1 MAIQTDLD
9 KLSESITT
17 SADTIPVETVLNPG
31 EDLVVDT
38 LNQEEKNIDVV
49 PKNDGIQ
56 LASANPIKNIIEATD
71 DALKRVYGNVRQK
84 DLVVDVGDS
93 LIIRPA
99 EEIEL
104 KDLTEGLFEGD
115 AKAPGINFY
124 SLGKDLTTDKSLNVL
139 FGFEQYDQNFAIFLE
154 NIKKTNE
161 PLFNE
166 LKRGTISVET
176 MKKLSERNGFYN
188 LTMKML
194 ARKPGEVL
202 PAEDT
207 VGAMIAMVNL
217 GKMAERHVEK
227 ALSSGDNTDKMIALR
242 YIALQ
247 AKLSASLSGN
257 ISEFGRGMTTVRWAS
272 KLTESGN
279 LNDYANELDQAIQRL
294 ESTEDVDYLLNF
306 YASLPKQQRL
316 EFAEKGIFAKSVDA
330 LMEIYINALLSSP
343 ITHLVNMSGNTI
355 FQGLKLFENLPAS
368 AIGSFRTKV
377 LGQDPK
383 DRVFIEEG
391 FYKAHGLMMGFKD
404 ALLLSGRTFIKEEP
418 GSASTKIELPNNKAI
433 GNTGDVVE
441 IMKNLKE
448 GHILPSVIDM
458 FGVYNRMASRFL
470 ISEDEFFRVIAGR
483 SAVYGEAIRRSNEVY
498 YDILK
503 LTGNVEEAKL
513 KAGAEYANAVK
524 NPNTEVIENYS
535 KELTFTGDLDGIL
548 ARGQSITSHPFMK
561 IFVPFY
567 KTPVNIFTEV
577 FDRTLPFNVYKKIKT
592 GTGREKDEAIAKL
605 ITGWGAGLAFYTF
618 ASGDYNDNFYCSGS
632 GPDNPNAKKAWL
644 RTGAQ
649 PYSCT
654 VRMDDGTQ
662 RSFTFSRFDPVS
674 PILAMASDLNYYIQH
689 EEDQETIQLLV
700 KTFTMAMTDYMQ
712 QHPMLQTIGEMSE
725 ILGPQSFATSS
736 SSAYDRIVE
745 LIGEKVTSVGTS
757 VLPMNPFV
765 PSSSSFSAWVE
776 RQDNTTVSNTMLP
789 AGRAQDLFGNDIGY
803 YTELSPAVRGFY
815 NALQKA
821 KSRNPLWNDQ
831 LPPALNLWGETRQ
844 QSSGA
849 IWEYYSPIRIK
860 DKKYSPVDEE
870 LVRLGNSGAGGIPMP
885 GKKMSGILL
894 NAKEYND
901 YIYLINEVDS
911 KGRLPGDTGYRD
923 NEMLKDALMDLLETD
938 IYLDALTPE
947 DQMLLIRDIV
957 SNRKRSARKH
967 LISQHDRLGFYFEDI
982 E

>member
-9 KLSESITT
+9 KLSDGITT

-31 EDLVVDT
+31 EELITDT
-38 LNQEEKNIDVV
+38 INQQEKNIDAV

-56 LASANPIKNIIEATD
+56 LASAGPIKKVIEATD
-71 DALKRVYGNVRQK
+71 EALKRVYGNVQQK
-84 DLVVDVGDS
+84 DLVVDTGDS
-93 LIIRPA
+93 LIVRPA
-99 EEIEL
+99 EEIDL

-115 AKAPGINFY
+115 KKAPGVNFY
-124 SLGKDLTTDKSLNVL
+124 DLGKDLTSDNSIKAL
-139 FGFEQYDQNFAIFLE
+139 FGFEQYDQNFASFLE
-154 NIKKTNE
+154 NIKKANK
-161 PLFNE
+161 PLFEE
-166 LKRGTISVET
+166 LRRGTVSVET
-176 MKKLSERNGFYN
+176 MKKLSERNGLYN
-188 LTMKML
+188 VTMKMI

-207 VGAMIAMVNL
+207 VGAMIALVNL
-217 GKMAERHVEK
+217 GKMANTHVNK
-227 ALSSGDNTDKMIALR
+227 ALTTGDNTDKMIALR
-242 YIALQ
+242 YVALQ

-257 ISEFGRGMTTVRWAS
+257 VSEFGRGMTTVRWAS
-272 KLTESGN
+272 KLNESGN
-279 LNDYANELDQAIQRL
+279 LSDYANELDQAIQRL
-294 ESTEDVDYLLNF
+294 ESTEDIDYLLNF
-306 YASLPKQQRL
+306 YASLPKQQQL
-316 EFAEKGIFAKSVDA
+316 EFAEKGIFAKGVDA
-330 LMEIYINALLSSP
+330 IMEIYINSLLSSP

-368 AIGSFRTKV
+368 AIGAVRTNI

-383 DRVFIEEG
+383 DRVFMEEG

-404 ALLLSGRTFIKEEP
+404 ALLLSGRTFVKEEP

-433 GNTGDVVE
+433 GTTGDVTQ
-441 IMKNLKE
+441 IMENLKQ

-503 LTGNVEEAKL
+503 ITGDAEEAKL

-548 ARGQSITSHPFMK
+548 ARGQSLTSHPFMK

-605 ITGWGAGLAFYTF
+605 VTGWGAGMAFYTF
-618 ASGDYNDNFYCSGS
+618 ASGDYNDDFYCSGS

-644 RTGAQ
+644 RTGQQ

-712 QHPMLQTIGEMSE
+712 QHPMLQTVAEISE
-725 ILGPQSFATSS
+725 ILGPGSFASS
-736 SSAYDRIVE
+736 SSSSYDRLVE
-745 LIGEKVTSVGTS
+745 LLGEKVTGVGLS
-757 VLPMNPFV
+757 VLPTNPLI
-765 PSSSSFSAWVE
+765 PSSSSFSAWLE
-776 RQDNTTVSNTMLP
+776 RQDNTSVSNTMLP
-789 AGRAQDLFGNDIGY
+789 SGRAEDLFGNDIGY

-815 NALQKA
+815 KALQKA
-821 KSRNPLWNDQ
+821 KSRNPLWNSE

-860 DKKYSPVDEE
+860 DRKYSPVDDE
-870 LVRLGNSGAGGIPMP
+870 LVRLGNAGAGGIPMP

-894 NAKEYND
+894 NANEYND
-901 YIYLINEVDS
+901 YIYLINEVDA
-911 KGRLPGDTGYRD
+911 KGRLPGDTGYKEGD
-923 NEMLKDALMDLLETD
+923 ILKDALMELINTD

-947 DQMLLIRDIV
+947 DQMDLIRDV
-957 SNRKRSARKH
+957 TSNRKRSARKH
-967 LISQHDRLGFYFEDI
+967 LISQHDRLGFYFEDTD
-982 E
+982 

>member
-9 KLSESITT
+9 KLSDGITT

-31 EDLVVDT
+31 EDLLKET
-38 LNQEEKNIDVV
+38 ITQEEENIDVV

-56 LASANPIKNIIEATD
+56 LASAGPIKKVIEATD
-71 DALKRVYGNVRQK
+71 EALKRVYGNVQQK

-99 EEIEL
+99 EEI
-104 KDLTEGLFEGD
+104 DLSDLNKTLFEGD
-115 AKAPGINFY
+115 KKAPGVNFY
-124 SLGKDLTTDKSLNVL
+124 DLGKKLTTDESMRIL
-139 FGFEQYDQNFAIFLE
+139 FGFEQYDQNLSSFLE
-154 NIKKTNE
+154 NIKKANQ
-161 PLFNE
+161 PLFDAM
-166 LKRGTISVET
+166 KRDKISVEVLKS
-176 MKKLSERNGFYN
+176 MAEKNGVDSMV
-188 LTMKML
+188 LKML
-194 ARKPGEVL
+194 TRKPGEVL
-202 PAEDT
+202 PAEDVT
-207 VGAMIAMVNL
+207 ASILALKNFGDIAD
-217 GKMAERHVEK
+217 RHVQK
-227 ALSSGDNTDKMIALR
+227 ALETGDKTDKLIAGR
-242 YIALQ
+242 YISILSQ
-247 AKLSASLSGN
+247 LSASLSGN
-257 ISEFGRGMTTVRWAS
+257 VSEYARGMATVRWAS
-272 KLTESGN
+272 KLQQGGSIQ
-279 LNDYANELDQAIQRL
+279 DYAEELQDIVNRA
-294 ESTEDVDYLLNF
+294 EGTEDIDYLLNF
-306 YASLPKQQRL
+306 YMSIPKKQRL
-316 EFAEKGIFAKSVDA
+316 EFAEKSMGAKTVDA

-343 ITHLVNMSGNTI
+343 VTHLVNMSGNTI

-368 AIGSFRTKV
+368 ISGAVRTNV
-377 LGQDPK
+377 FGQDPK
-383 DRVFIEEG
+383 DRVFLQEG

-404 ALLLSGRTFIKEEP
+404 ALLLSGRTFVKEEP

-458 FGVYNRMASRFL
+458 LGVYNRMSSRFL
-470 ISEDEFFRVIAGR
+470 ISEDEFFRVMAGK
-483 SAVYGEAIRRSNEVY
+483 SAVYGEAIRRSFEVY

-503 LTGNVEEAKL
+503 ITGDVKEAKL
-513 KAGAEYANAVK
+513 KSGAEYANAVK

-577 FDRTLPFNVYKKIKT
+577 FDRTLPFNVYKKLKT
-592 GTGREKDEAIAKL
+592 GTGREKDEAIAKFV
-605 ITGWGAGLAFYTF
+605 TGWGTGLAFYTF
-618 ASGDYNDNFYCSGS
+618 ASGDYNDDFYCSGS

-644 RTGAQ
+644 RTGQQ

-712 QHPMLQTIGEMSE
+712 QHPMLQTVGEMSE

-757 VLPMNPFV
+757 VLPMNPV
-765 PSSSSFSAWVE
+765 IPSSSSFSAWLE
-776 RQDNTTVSNTMLP
+776 RQDDTTVSNTMLP
-789 AGRAQDLFGNDIGY
+789 SGRAEDLFGNDIGY

-815 NALQKA
+815 KALQKA
-821 KSRNPLWNDQ
+821 KSRNPLWNSE

-860 DKKYSPVDEE
+860 DKKYSPVDDE

-894 NAKEYND
+894 NATEYND
-901 YIYLINEVDS
+901 YIYLMNEVDS
-911 KGRLPGDTGYRD
+911 KGRLPGDTGYKD
-923 NEMLKDALMDLLETD
+923 NEMLKDALMDLIETD

-947 DQMLLIRDIV
+947 DQMDLIRDIT

-967 LISQHDRLGFYFEDI
+967 LISQHDRLGFYFEDTQ
-982 E
+982 